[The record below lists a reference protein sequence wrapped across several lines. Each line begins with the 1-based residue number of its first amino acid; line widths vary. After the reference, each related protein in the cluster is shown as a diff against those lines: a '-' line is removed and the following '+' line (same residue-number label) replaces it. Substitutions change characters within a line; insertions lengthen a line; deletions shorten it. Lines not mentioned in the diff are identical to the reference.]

1 MIILAFAKF
10 SKVVL
15 INMRQQKFDN
25 SSVSMT
31 DNIIASILQEFDQ
44 KAFFWAVVLVQ
55 IQRCKSGTRY
65 DHEIL

>member
-25 SSVSMT
+25 SPASMA
-31 DNIIASILQEFDQ
+31 DNIIASILQEFGQ
-44 KAFFWAVVLVQ
+44 KAFFL
-55 IQRCKSGTRY
+55 SGSVGPNSTA
-65 DHEIL
+65 

>member
-25 SSVSMT
+25 SSASMT

-44 KAFFWAVVLVQ
+44 KSFFL
-55 IQRCKSGTRY
+55 SGGVGPNSTT
-65 DHEIL
+65 